1 MLLFLIT
8 SKVSAQ
14 EVKITPELSKKIID
28 EHGINDF
35 DVLHVKYK
43 EIKYH

>member
-14 EVKITPELSKKIID
+14 EVKITPELSKKII
-28 EHGINDF
+28 EELNTENF
-35 DVLHVKYK
+35 
-43 EIKYH
+43 